1 MLRLVWYC
9 CWCSVEFPNVFLEV
23 KVATETLSTMFTRE
37 RFLGTVGM
45 HMEGEIVGLVK
56 SFAAQGTLVLLFTVM
71 RQLVVLVVTLLV
83 EALSTDFASE
93 RFHS

>member
-1 MLRLVWYC
+1 M
-9 CWCSVEFPNVFLEV
+9 FLEV
-23 KVATETLSTMFTRE
+23 KVATEALSTVVARE
-37 RFLGTVGM
+37 RFLGTVGV

-56 SFAAQGTLVLLFTVM
+56 SFAAQGAFVLLFAVM